1 MVSLMNTNMTDTCT
15 INEAILEMEGIVIKC
30 TQAIFHL
37 RALEAHGVQIVDK
50 LTLEPVV
57 PDNVVLMPER
67 RH

>member
-1 MVSLMNTNMTDTCT
+1 MNETDTCT
-15 INEAILEMEGIVIKC
+15 IREALQEMEGIIIKC
-30 TQAIFHL
+30 TQAIYHL
-37 RALEAHGVQIVDK
+37 RELEAHGVQLVDK